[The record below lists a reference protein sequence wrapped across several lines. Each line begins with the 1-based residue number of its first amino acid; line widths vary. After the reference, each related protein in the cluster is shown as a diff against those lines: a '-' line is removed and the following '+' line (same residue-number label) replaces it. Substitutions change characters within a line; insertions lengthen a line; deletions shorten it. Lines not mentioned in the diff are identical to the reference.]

1 MSKNGI
7 TLKQIK
13 EEKEKQYLVE
23 LKNEIKWYEKS
34 LAEKKKHLEE
44 LEKELES

>member
-1 MSKNGI
+1 MHVI
-7 TLKQIK
+7 LKQIK

-34 LAEKKKHLEE
+34 LTEKKKHLEE
-44 LEKELES
+44 LEKLKENK